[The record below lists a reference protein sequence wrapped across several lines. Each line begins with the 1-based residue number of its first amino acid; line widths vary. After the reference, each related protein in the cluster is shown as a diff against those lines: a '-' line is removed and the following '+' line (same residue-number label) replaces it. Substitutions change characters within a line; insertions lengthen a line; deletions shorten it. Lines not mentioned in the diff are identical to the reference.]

1 MSWENIIKKGNW
13 PMGTPSEQKKKLG
26 YVMFDEF
33 GRDAD
38 ERGEFSETP
47 DERKKEDL
55 LDYIED
61 IEIRTRKI
69 KRYLDKDNLERAKR
83 LFQMIMEE
91 SGDAIEVI
99 DEK

>member
-1 MSWENIIKKGNW
+1 MSWEDTIKKGSW
-13 PMGTPSEQKKKLG
+13 PMGTPSEQKKKFG

-38 ERGEFSETP
+38 ERGEFSATP

-55 LDYIED
+55 LDYIKD

-69 KRYLDKDNLERAKR
+69 KRYLDKDDLERAKR

-91 SGDAIEVI
+91 SEDAIEVI